1 VQIYHHDLL
10 VASHVQR
17 RKPNKTTSVPRQG
30 RRTARPASAGIVV
43 THMVDRSARLSFA
56 GTMYHAGRAW
66 RGEEVEVCIV
76 AEAVQMNYQGRIV
89 RTQPIRHDWTK
100 EHGAYATDGQR
111 VGGEAHA
118 ELVARWLDDGLTPNG
133 AYGRAFGKHRC
144 ARLRPDILRAQERL
158 ASPGAAH
165 R

>member
-1 VQIYHHDLL
+1 MV
-10 VASHVQR
+10 VAQQ
-17 RKPNKTTSVPRQG
+17 VP
-30 RRTARPASAGIVV
+30 
-43 THMVDRSARLSFA
+43 D
-56 GTMYHAGRAW
+56 HAGVMWVRSVLTIAKLKRW
-66 RGEEVEVCIV
+66 SINYYIDTV
-76 AEAVQMNYQGRIV
+76 ATLVGL
-89 RTQPIRHDWTK
+89 
-100 EHGAYATDGQR
+100 TDGQR

-133 AYGRAFGKHRC
+133 PHGRAFGKRRC